1 LDRIS
6 IPNQAAKAELKNQE
20 RDMAGYAGLI
30 KMRSIGSNIQG
41 PSRYAKR
48 IEPFE
53 GSQVGRRMMGRGET

>member
-1 LDRIS
+1 LKLKDYTLCKADHGYSILDRIS

-41 PSRYAKR
+41 PS
-48 IEPFE
+48 
-53 GSQVGRRMMGRGET
+53 T

>member
-41 PSRYAKR
+41 PSSN
-48 IEPFE
+48 ENP
-53 GSQVGRRMMGRGET
+53 